1 MVTAIRSMGKN
12 NNNFRNLTK
21 TVSQIVFFFF
31 SLQSCFISSKWQ
43 YMLTGMYISNAA
55 VLKHGPRIL
64 DTRFHLELES
74 MSPPL
79 ACAIRFVMTLT
90 ERLTVR
96 PLKLRETKKFL
107 SGPQEIHSWDA
118 TTIPWVSEWK
128 SLGCVWFFVTPWTV
142 ATRLLCP
149 CNSPGKNTGVGWASV
164 PFSRGS
170 FQPRDCTQV
179 SHIAGRFFTIWAT
192 REAQWEAQTCP
203 HREKPTQGLKNTM
216 REKFG

>member
-1 MVTAIRSMGKN
+1 
-12 NNNFRNLTK
+12 
-21 TVSQIVFFFF
+21 
-31 SLQSCFISSKWQ
+31 
-43 YMLTGMYISNAA
+43 MYISNAA

-96 PLKLRETKKFL
+96 PLKLRQTKKFL

-149 CNSPGKNTGVGWASV
+149 CNSPGKNTGVG
-164 PFSRGS
+164 SRSLLQGI
-170 FQPRDCTQV
+170 F
-179 SHIAGRFFTIWAT
+179 
-192 REAQWEAQTCP
+192 
-203 HREKPTQGLKNTM
+203 PTQGLHPGLPHCRQILYHLSHQGSPM
-216 REKFG
+216 RSSNLPTQRKTHTGPQEHNEREIWLVLNCSSFWLLLLQPSLVYNHNICHHMRDPPPKSRTA